1 MDGPVE
7 LPMFPLSTVIFPHQ
21 RIPLHVFERRYRR
34 LVEDVHAGSGLFG
47 ICLIAR
53 GSEVGGGD
61 ERVDVGT
68 LVELKALFPF
78 SDGRSMMV
86 VDGKERLRVKEWLT
100 DSPYPRAVVVPLPE
114 DGGVREPPLL
124 EETEGAVRA
133 LRNLHSE
140 MYPDS
145 CVGRDCDLETDP
157 AVRTWQLC
165 AMTPMATLDQQRLLR
180 LDAPDARLRALG
192 EICRERYGDLMRQ
205 LELFHQDSAEGS

>member
-21 RIPLHVFERRYRR
+21 RIPLHVFERRYRQ
-34 LVEDVHAGSGLFG
+34 LVDDVHAGNGLFG

-53 GSEVGGGD
+53 GSETGGGD
-61 ERVDVGT
+61 ERVDIGT

-86 VDGKERLRVKEWLT
+86 VDGRERLRVKEWLT
-100 DSPYPRAVVVPLPE
+100 DRPYPRAVVVPLPE
-114 DGGVREPPLL
+114 EGEPGDGDLVES
-124 EETEGAVRA
+124 TESAVRS
-133 LRNLHSE
+133 LRNMHSE

-145 CVGRDCDLETDP
+145 CVGRDCDLEVDA

-165 AMTPMATLDQQRLLR
+165 AMTPMATLDQQKLLRIDSTNKRLL
-180 LDAPDARLRALG
+180 ALG
-192 EICRERYGDLMRQ
+192 EICHERYGDLMRQ
-205 LELFHQDSAEGS
+205 LELFHEDPSG

>member
-1 MDGPVE
+1 VDGPVE

-21 RIPLHVFERRYRR
+21 RVPLHVFERRYRR
-34 LVEDVHAGSGLFG
+34 LVDDVHAGDGHFG

-86 VDGKERLRVKEWLT
+86 VDGKERVSVREWLP
-100 DSPYPRAVVVPLPE
+100 DGPYPRAIVAPLPE
-114 DGGVREPPLL
+114 SRHPKDAALL
-124 EETEGAVRA
+124 DATENEVRA

-145 CVGRDCDLETDP
+145 CMERDCELEVDVD
-157 AVRTWQLC
+157 VRTWQLC
-165 AMTPMATLDQQRLLR
+165 AMTPMATLDQLRLLSINCADER
-180 LDAPDARLRALG
+180 LAALG

-205 LELFHQDSAEGS
+205 LELFHQDPEAP